1 MNTAGLAFR
10 NLSRQK
16 KRSFLLGGAV
26 AFGFFIVTIVDAL
39 AAGSIR
45 NFSEQFAFLFG
56 GNVLVGGAE
65 KNGEKISQ
73 VTRDDT
79 MLREVLA
86 ESGINYQFDSKRTI
100 TYGTMIFEG
109 KKAQTNI
116 FGCDFEKET
125 YFEKIMTLTNGSW
138 DNVSNPKSI
147 ILSESVAKDLKIEV
161 GDSLLVQLNTI
172 SGQATFG
179 EFTLAA
185 VSKDVSLI
193 GSIAAY
199 CHIQYLNELSG
210 LAPDEF
216 YIYSI
221 MLNEQA
227 EQDRAAQILEGLIA
241 KRAPVTNRLEALKTH
256 PSNPI
261 TGINKQLEET
271 EWEGTKYLVQ
281 TFNDEVPQI
290 KQILGTV
297 QYVSLGILVG
307 LFLIVMIG
315 ISNTYKMV
323 IYERIKEIGTMRAI
337 GMKKKDAG
345 RIFMWESVLLSIFGS
360 LAGFIAAVI
369 GMSILSLFTFTNEA
383 LTMFLQNGH
392 WTYVLSPG
400 SVILKL
406 IVIIVLTMIAVSGS
420 AKSAAKMNPAD
431 ALRTSK

>member
-26 AFGFFIVTIVDAL
+26 AFGFFIVTIVDSL

-65 KNGEKISQ
+65 KNGEKVSS
-73 VTRDDT
+73 VTRDDQ

-86 ESGINYQFDSKRTI
+86 ESGIKYQFDSKRTI
-100 TYGTMIFEG
+100 TSATLIFEG
-109 KKAQTNI
+109 NKNQTNI

-125 YFEKIMTLTNGSW
+125 YFEKIMTLVDGSW
-138 DNVSNPKSI
+138 ENLADPKSV
-147 ILSESVAKDLKIEV
+147 ILSESVVKALNMQV
-161 GDSLLVQLNTI
+161 GDNLIIQLSTI

-179 EFTLAA
+179 EFTLAS

-199 CHIQYLNELSG
+199 CHIQYLNEITG

-221 MLNEQA
+221 MLNNQA
-227 EQDRAAQILEGLIA
+227 EQDKAAQTLEALIA
-241 KRAPVTNRLEALKTH
+241 QRAPVTSRLDALKTN
-256 PSNPI
+256 PDNPI
-261 TGINKQLEET
+261 RGLNKQLEDSQ
-271 EWEGTKYLVQ
+271 WEGTKYIVQ

-290 KQILGTV
+290 KQILSTI

-307 LFLIVMIG
+307 LFLVIMIG

-323 IYERIKEIGTMRAI
+323 IYERIKEIGTMRAV
-337 GMKKKDAG
+337 GMRKKEAG
-345 RIFMWESVLLSIFGS
+345 RIFMWESVLLSAFGAA
-360 LAGFIAAVI
+360 AGFIAAVA
-369 GMSILSLFTFTNEA
+369 GMSILSLFTFTSPE

-392 WTYVLSPG
+392 WTYILSPS
-400 SVILKL
+400 SVLIKL
-406 IVIIVLTMIAVSGS
+406 AVIILLTMIAVSGS
-420 AKSAAKMNPAD
+420 ARSAAKMNPAD
-431 ALRTSK
+431 ALRSVK

>member
-65 KNGEKISQ
+65 KNGEKVVS
-73 VTRDDT
+73 VTRDDA

-86 ESGINYQFDSKRTI
+86 ESGIKYQFDSKRTI

-109 KKAQTNI
+109 KKAQTNF

-125 YFEKIMTLTNGSW
+125 YFEKIMTLTDGSW

-147 ILSESVAKDLKIEV
+147 ILSESVAKDLNIEV
-161 GDSLLVQLNTI
+161 GDTMIVQLNTI

-221 MLNEQA
+221 MLDDQA
-227 EQDRAAQILEGLIA
+227 EQDKAAQILEGLIA
-241 KRAPVTNRLEALKTH
+241 KRAPVTNRLEALKTN
-256 PSNPI
+256 PANPI

-345 RIFMWESVLLSIFGS
+345 RIFMWESVLLSVFGS

-369 GMSILSLFTFTNEA
+369 GMSVLSLFTFTNEA

-392 WTYVLSPG
+392 WTYILSPG

-431 ALRTSK
+431 ALRSTK

>member
-56 GNVLVGGAE
+56 GNVHVVGAE
-65 KNGEKISQ
+65 KNGEKVVN
-73 VTRDDT
+73 VTRDDA

-256 PSNPI
+256 PANPI

-345 RIFMWESVLLSIFGS
+345 KIFMWESVLLSVFGS

-369 GMSILSLFTFTNEA
+369 GMSVLSLFTFTNEA

>member
-56 GNVLVGGAE
+56 GNVHVVGAE
-65 KNGEKISQ
+65 KNGEKVVN
-73 VTRDDT
+73 VTRDDA

-256 PSNPI
+256 PANPI

-345 RIFMWESVLLSIFGS
+345 KIFMWESVLLSIFGS
-360 LAGFIAAVI
+360 LTGFIAAVI

>member
-1 MNTAGLAFR
+1 
-10 NLSRQK
+10 
-16 KRSFLLGGAV
+16 
-26 AFGFFIVTIVDAL
+26 
-39 AAGSIR
+39 
-45 NFSEQFAFLFG
+45 
-56 GNVLVGGAE
+56 
-65 KNGEKISQ
+65 
-73 VTRDDT
+73 
-79 MLREVLA
+79 
-86 ESGINYQFDSKRTI
+86 
-100 TYGTMIFEG
+100 
-109 KKAQTNI
+109 
-116 FGCDFEKET
+116 
-125 YFEKIMTLTNGSW
+125 
-138 DNVSNPKSI
+138 
-147 ILSESVAKDLKIEV
+147 
-161 GDSLLVQLNTI
+161 
-172 SGQATFG
+172 
-179 EFTLAA
+179 
-185 VSKDVSLI
+185 
-193 GSIAAY
+193 
-199 CHIQYLNELSG
+199 
-210 LAPDEF
+210 
-216 YIYSI
+216 I

-256 PSNPI
+256 PANPI

-345 RIFMWESVLLSIFGS
+345 RIFMWESVLLSVFGS

-369 GMSILSLFTFTNEA
+369 GMSVLSLFTFTNEA

>member
-65 KNGEKISQ
+65 KNGEKVVS
-73 VTRDDT
+73 VTRDDA

-86 ESGINYQFDSKRTI
+86 ESGIKYQFDSKRTI

-109 KKAQTNI
+109 KKAQTNF

-125 YFEKIMTLTNGSW
+125 YFEKIMTLTDGSW
-138 DNVSNPKSI
+138 DNVSSPKSI

-221 MLNEQA
+221 MLDDQA
-227 EQDRAAQILEGLIA
+227 EQDKAAQILEGLIA
-241 KRAPVTNRLEALKTH
+241 KRAPVTNRLEALKTN
-256 PSNPI
+256 PANPI

-345 RIFMWESVLLSIFGS
+345 RIFMWESVLLSVFGS

-369 GMSILSLFTFTNEA
+369 GMSVLSLFTFTNEA

-392 WTYVLSPG
+392 WTYILSPG

-431 ALRTSK
+431 ALRSTK

>member
-56 GNVLVGGAE
+56 GNVHVVGAE
-65 KNGEKISQ
+65 KNGEKVVN
-73 VTRDDT
+73 VTRDDA

-256 PSNPI
+256 PANPI

-345 RIFMWESVLLSIFGS
+345 RIFMWESVLLSVFGS

-369 GMSILSLFTFTNEA
+369 GMSVLSLFTFTNEA

-400 SVILKL
+400 SVIVKL

>member
-125 YFEKIMTLTNGSW
+125 YFEKIMTLTDGSW

-147 ILSESVAKDLKIEV
+147 ILSESVAKDLNIEV
-161 GDSLLVQLNTI
+161 GDTMIVQLNTI

-227 EQDRAAQILEGLIA
+227 EQDKAAQILEGLIA
-241 KRAPVTNRLEALKTH
+241 KRAPVTNRLEALKTN
-256 PSNPI
+256 PANPI

-297 QYVSLGILVG
+297 QYVSLGVLVG

-345 RIFMWESVLLSIFGS
+345 RIFMWESVLLSVFGS

-369 GMSILSLFTFTNEA
+369 GMSVLSLFTFTNEA

-392 WTYVLSPG
+392 WTYILSPG
-400 SVILKL
+400 AFILKL

-431 ALRTSK
+431 ALRSTK

>member
-345 RIFMWESVLLSIFGS
+345 KIFMWESVLLSIFGS

-400 SVILKL
+400 SVIVKL

>member
-125 YFEKIMTLTNGSW
+125 YFEKIMALTNGSW

-256 PSNPI
+256 PANPI

-345 RIFMWESVLLSIFGS
+345 RIFMWESVLLSVFGS

-369 GMSILSLFTFTNEA
+369 GMSVLSLFTFTNEA

-400 SVILKL
+400 SVIVKL
-406 IVIIVLTMIAVSGS
+406 IVIIVLTMIAVSGA

>member
-345 RIFMWESVLLSIFGS
+345 KIFMWESVLLSIFGS

>member
-297 QYVSLGILVG
+297 KYVSLGILVG

-323 IYERIKEIGTMRAI
+323 IYERIKEIGTM
-337 GMKKKDAG
+337 
-345 RIFMWESVLLSIFGS
+345 
-360 LAGFIAAVI
+360 
-369 GMSILSLFTFTNEA
+369 
-383 LTMFLQNGH
+383 
-392 WTYVLSPG
+392 
-400 SVILKL
+400 
-406 IVIIVLTMIAVSGS
+406 
-420 AKSAAKMNPAD
+420 
-431 ALRTSK
+431 

>member
-56 GNVLVGGAE
+56 GNVHVVGAE
-65 KNGEKISQ
+65 KNGEKVVN
-73 VTRDDT
+73 VTRDDA

-256 PSNPI
+256 PANPI

-360 LAGFIAAVI
+360 LTGFIAAVI

-400 SVILKL
+400 SVIVKL

>member
-10 NLSRQK
+10 NLARQK

-345 RIFMWESVLLSIFGS
+345 RIFMWESVLLSVFGS

-369 GMSILSLFTFTNEA
+369 GMSVLSLFTFTNEA

>member
-210 LAPDEF
+210 LTPDEF

-221 MLNEQA
+221 MLNDQA

-369 GMSILSLFTFTNEA
+369 GMSVLSLFTFTNEA

>member
-256 PSNPI
+256 PANPI

-345 RIFMWESVLLSIFGS
+345 KIFMWESVLLSIFGS

-369 GMSILSLFTFTNEA
+369 GMSVLSLFTFTNEA

>member
-345 RIFMWESVLLSIFGS
+345 RIFMWESVLLSVFGS

-369 GMSILSLFTFTNEA
+369 GMSVLSLFTFTNEA

>member
-1 MNTAGLAFR
+1 MNTTGLAFR

-26 AFGFFIVTIVDAL
+26 AFGFFVVTIVDAL
-39 AAGSIR
+39 SAGSIR

-56 GNVLVGGAE
+56 GNVLIGGVE
-65 KNGEKISQ
+65 KNGEKLVN
-73 VTRDDT
+73 VTRDDA

-86 ESGINYQFDSKRTI
+86 ESGIQYQFDSKRTI
-100 TYGTMIFEG
+100 TSGTLIFEG
-109 KKAQTNI
+109 KKTQTNI

-125 YFEKIMTLTNGSW
+125 YFEKVMTLTDGSW
-138 DNVSNPKSI
+138 ENLKNPQGI
-147 ILSESVAKDLKIEV
+147 ILSESVVKDLNMEV
-161 GDSLLVQLNTI
+161 GDSLLVQCNTI

-199 CHIQYLNELSG
+199 CHLPYLNELCE

-216 YIYSI
+216 YLYSI
-221 MLNEQA
+221 MLNNQA
-227 EQDRAAQILEGLIA
+227 DQDKAAQIIESLIA
-241 KRAPVTNRLEALKTH
+241 KRAPVTNRLEALRDN

-261 TGINKQLEET
+261 KAFNKQLEDT

-290 KQILGTV
+290 KQVLSTI
-297 QYVSLGILVG
+297 QNVSLGILIG
-307 LFLIVMIG
+307 LFLVVMIG

-337 GMKKKDAG
+337 GMKKKDA
-345 RIFMWESVLLSIFGS
+345 RSIFMWESVLLSVFGA
-360 LAGFIAAVI
+360 LAGFAAAIV
-369 GMSILSLFTFTNEA
+369 GMSILSLFTFTDER

-392 WTYVLSPG
+392 WTYILSPG
-400 SVILKL
+400 SVLLKL
-406 IVIIVLTMIAVSGS
+406 VVIILLTMLAVSGS
-420 AKSAAKMNPAD
+420 AQSAAKLNPAD
-431 ALRTSK
+431 ALRTTK

>member
-221 MLNEQA
+221 MLKEQA

-271 EWEGTKYLVQ
+271 EWDGTKYLVQ

-345 RIFMWESVLLSIFGS
+345 RIFMWESVLLSVFGS

-369 GMSILSLFTFTNEA
+369 GMSVLSLFTFTNEA

>member
-65 KNGEKISQ
+65 KNGENISQ

-241 KRAPVTNRLEALKTH
+241 KRAPVTNRLEALKT
-256 PSNPI
+256 NP
-261 TGINKQLEET
+261 TNPTTAINKQLEET

-281 TFNDEVPQI
+281 TFNDQVPQI

-345 RIFMWESVLLSIFGS
+345 KIFMWESVLLSIFGS

-369 GMSILSLFTFTNEA
+369 GMSVLSLFTFTNEA

>member
-256 PSNPI
+256 PANPI

-345 RIFMWESVLLSIFGS
+345 RIFMWESVLLSVFGS

-369 GMSILSLFTFTNEA
+369 GMSVLSLFTFTNEA

-400 SVILKL
+400 SVIVKL
-406 IVIIVLTMIAVSGS
+406 IVIIVLTMIAVSGA